1 VLTNNVPNSFN
12 TSITRQLGHVGRN
25 PARLILA
32 EQLGCRASPRLILE
46 IDIGKLLPVAVAD
59 NEAGVQFLDL
69 SRREPK
75 ADSPGQREAAATKQL
90 NVGVRP

>member
-1 VLTNNVPNSFN
+1 MRLGLAQYAA
-12 TSITRQLGHVGRN
+12 RQLGAIGRD
-25 PARLILA
+25 PSRLILA
-32 EQLGCRASPRLILE
+32 EQVGRRAPSRLILE

-75 ADSPGQREAAATKQL
+75 AKADSPGRREAAATKQL